1 MERVERVSVK
11 IKKKKKKKL
20 VLKKKGCLGKST
32 FVL

>member
-11 IKKKKKKKL
+11 IKKKKI
-20 VLKKKGCLGKST
+20 VLKKRVVWLKST